1 VIYQLKVQLKDI
13 RPPVWRRLLVPG
25 DMTFAELHRVLQKA
39 FDWEDRHLHTFY
51 ITKMRGMAKLRIEI
65 GNDSGGGWVDAGY
78 KEHKERLFDWLVQEG
93 DRCLYIYDFGDYWE
107 HEIVLE
113 KIVEPQPDL
122 VYPICLKAMRV
133 APEEDSMGEGWNPE
147 AIETK
152 KLTAMVNA
160 KLAPLHK
167 KASKTVR
174 KKMQRKTVKEAQAT
188 KEDVWRALLE
198 KAVAFNRLAPWQW
211 MDDDEIFL
219 VIDPETNERL
229 YCSVIGALGQEHG
242 MVVYIGDQGY
252 KSLQYL
258 LKQPYSEQ
266 DPVYTQRAVLI
277 SFADRNE
284 LSKEDYELL
293 RSQGMTFRG
302 KKQWPQFRSFVPG
315 YYPWTISEEEAKL
328 VTVALDQAFDV
339 AQRVGEGELSLS
351 SFPQDEKIFARI
363 GEKREGTVVWRDD
376 TVPLDELEVEEKAP
390 TYELLVDPKLIKMV
404 KNIGQVYYGSIEF
417 DAGYINR
424 PVQDK
429 RGERPYFP
437 TFVLGVDVNT
447 GFIIH
452 NDLLPIENM
461 AMRVQ
466 KSFLDMLLR
475 LGKIPREIRM
485 KKETKQMLAPVL
497 RKLPIRTMEVMRTP
511 ATEHVRRT
519 FEMF

>member
-1 VIYQLKVQLKDI
+1 MIYQLKAQLKDI
-13 RPPVWRRLLVPG
+13 RPPVWRRLLVPSE
-25 DMTFAELHRVLQKA
+25 MTFAELHRVLQKA

-51 ITKMRGMAKLRIEI
+51 ITKTRGTAKQRIEI
-65 GNDSGGGWVDAGY
+65 GNDGGAGWSDADY
-78 KEHKERLFDWLVQEG
+78 EEHKERIFDWLVEEG
-93 DRCLYIYDFGDYWE
+93 DRCLYIYDFGDYWK

-113 KIVEPQPDL
+113 KIIEPQPDA
-122 VYPICLKAMRV
+122 VYPVCLKAMRV

-152 KLTAMVNA
+152 ELTAMVNA
-160 KLAPLHK
+160 KLAPLRKKVGKEVQK
-167 KASKTVR
+167 KAR
-174 KKMQRKTVKEAQAT
+174 KKMEKEARSTQGN
-188 KEDVWRALLE
+188 VWRALLE

-242 MVVYIGDQGY
+242 MVVYIGEQGY
-252 KSLQYL
+252 KSLQHL
-258 LKQPYSEQ
+258 LKHPYPEQ

-302 KKQWPQFRSFVPG
+302 KKQWPQFRSFIPG

-328 VTVALDQAFDV
+328 VTTALDQALDV
-339 AQRVGEGELSLS
+339 ARRVGEGELSLPV
-351 SFPQDEKIFARI
+351 FLQDDKIFARI
-363 GEKREGTVVWRDD
+363 GEKREGTVVWRDGL
-376 TVPLDELEVEEKAP
+376 VPLAGLEAGEKAP
-390 TYELLVDPKLIKMV
+390 AYELLVDPKLMKMV

-424 PVQDK
+424 PVQKK

-437 TFVLGVDVNT
+437 IFVLAVDVNT
-447 GFIIH
+447 GLIIH
-452 NDLLPIENM
+452 NDLLPVENVV
-461 AMRVQ
+461 MRVQ

-475 LGKIPREIRM
+475 LGKMPREIRM

-497 RKLPIRTMEVMRTP
+497 RKLPIRTMEVPRTP
-511 ATEHVRRT
+511 ASEHVRRT